1 MATGRFGKRAKNLR
15 AVYDT
20 YLNLNTLGQVEN
32 KEASPK
38 DEYDNYP
45 IVKDYENF
53 YDKITTY
60 IKTNYL

>member
-1 MATGRFGKRAKNLR
+1 MATGRFSKRSKKLR
-15 AVYDT
+15 AVYNA
-20 YLNLNTLGQVEN
+20 YLDLNTQGQEV
-32 KEASPK
+32 KEASK
-38 DEYDNYP
+38 EDEYANYP